1 MINKSKVLLRSIYY
15 KLHKINAY
23 RTIFSNWLDVIYKIR
38 KGDKNIGVVLKNG
51 SKGVCNINCIL
62 TLTTIISEFNFVDP
76 TKFHFDDNNR
86 LYYDGNLIIEDNNT
100 TWLLSIGGFIR
111 NNDYW
116 YFPKYS
122 VKFNKI
128 EYSIFET
135 FILEQYNTEI
145 EGEVVDI
152 GANIGDS
159 AIYFA
164 LKGHLTFMLS
174 SLYLQ
179 FIKLH

>member
-1 MINKSKVLLRSIYY
+1 MDI
-15 KLHKINAY
+15 
-23 RTIFSNWLDVIYKIR
+23 IYKIR

-51 SKGVCNINCIL
+51 SKGMCNINCIL
-62 TLTTIISEFNFVDP
+62 TLITIISEFNFVEP
-76 TKFHFDDNNR
+76 MKFHFGDNNR

-111 NNDYW
+111 NNDYL

-128 EYSIFET
+128 EYAIFET

-164 LKGHLTFMLS
+164 LKGASHVYAFEPLPSVYKVALEN
-174 SLYLQ
+174 
-179 FIKLH
+179 IKLNSLDDKITLN